1 MIVGPPCARW
11 RRLVR
16 GGLLAVTGGFI
27 VWSLVQ
33 QWDAMRQS
41 AGALHPHWGW
51 IAAASLLVLGTH
63 ALLVQAWRQL
73 LAGWGGTLSYPMAIR
88 IWTIANLGRWIPGK
102 VWSVGALGVL
112 AREQGV
118 SGVAAAGAAV
128 LGTLLNIGAGF
139 GIAVLVGA
147 SALETLRPG
156 LRSVALAVAMTFGC
170 GLLILPW
177 GLPPLLRTVARWRG
191 QSTPDTAVPARTLW
205 AVTVVHALSWVG
217 YGVAFAWFAAGVTPQ
232 VSGNPLLF
240 IAVFT
245 VSYLVGYLAL
255 FSPGGLGVREYALAA
270 LLVGLGVS
278 GSGDAVVLG
287 VTSRVWLTVLEVA
300 PGLASLLWMTPE
312 QRRSLESSA

>member
-1 MIVGPPCARW
+1 VKAGTPRAGW
-11 RRLVR
+11 RRLLRVA
-16 GGLLAVTGGFI
+16 LLAVTGGFI
-27 VWSLVQ
+27 AWSLVQ

-41 AGALHPHWGW
+41 AGALQPHWGW
-51 IAAASLLVLGTH
+51 IVAASFLVLGTH

-73 LAGWGGTLSYPMAIR
+73 LAGWGGTLPYPMALR

-102 VWSVGALGVL
+102 VWSVGALGML

-139 GIAVLVGA
+139 GIAVLVGSA
-147 SALETLRPG
+147 ALETLRPG
-156 LRSVALAVAMTFGC
+156 LRAVALGIAVAFG
-170 GLLILPW
+170 GGVAILPW
-177 GLPPLLRTVARWRG
+177 VLPPLLRMVARWRG
-191 QSTPDTAVPARTLW
+191 LTTPDPSVPAHTLW
-205 AVTVVHALSWVG
+205 AVTIVHALSWVG

-232 VSGNPLLF
+232 ISGNPLLF
-240 IAVFT
+240 IAIFT